1 MTIAWEDV
9 RYLEAVGRTGSVGEA
24 ARELDVSAS
33 TVYRRIGALE
43 SAVGHPCLVRGPG
56 AAVLTETGAELA
68 QVGRRTR
75 KEISGVMGR
84 TRAQETAIAGE
95 VSLTTVAALLPFLVE
110 PIGDITA
117 RHPLRVTLALGDSG
131 PSVREREVDVAIG
144 VMQRPPPGCW
154 GRRLGKLPY
163 GVYGTAEVLARKPE
177 PLWVTRALT
186 ESYSPES
193 AWERAHAIQAATRA
207 PFDALV
213 SLVAGGVGLGLIP
226 RAIAGLHPQLV
237 EVKEHRARVASL
249 ERTAWILTHPDLR
262 KTPRVKALMDELT
275 KRFRAVL

>member
-1 MTIAWEDV
+1 MNIVWEDV

-24 ARELDVSAS
+24 ARELGVSAS
-33 TVYRRIGALE
+33 TVYRRVGALE
-43 SAVGHPCLVRGPG
+43 SAVGHPCLARGPT
-56 AAVLTETGAELA
+56 AAVLTEMGVELA

-84 TRAQETAIAGE
+84 ARAQEGAIAGE

-110 PIGDITA
+110 PISELTA
-117 RHPLRVTLALGDSG
+117 RHPLRVTLALGDKG
-131 PSVREREVDVAIG
+131 PSVRDREVDVAIG
-144 VMQRPPPGCW
+144 VMAKPPPGCW
-154 GRRLGKLPY
+154 GRRIGRLPY
-163 GVYGTAEVLARKPE
+163 GVFGTAEVIARAPE
-177 PLWVTRALT
+177 PVWVVRALT

-193 AWERAHAIQAATRA
+193 AWERAHVTEAATRA

-213 SLVAGGVGLGLIP
+213 ALVAGGVGLGLIP

-262 KTPRVKALMDELT
+262 KTPRVKALMDALT
-275 KRFRAVL
+275 KRFRDVL

>member
-1 MTIAWEDV
+1 MSEKNARPAQGTTYDFATDGSAGLADV
-9 RYLEAVGRTGSVGEA
+9 
-24 ARELDVSAS
+24 DH
-33 TVYRRIGALE
+33 
-43 SAVGHPCLVRGPG
+43 VGH
-56 AAVLTETGAELA
+56 
-68 QVGRRTR
+68 Q
-75 KEISGVMGR
+75 
-84 TRAQETAIAGE
+84 
-95 VSLTTVAALLPFLVE
+95 FNLVE
-110 PIGDITA
+110 RQPQENPNPLSAGLRLERVPTPCVMVIFGVSGDLTA

-131 PSVREREVDVAIG
+131 PSVRDREVDVAIG

-154 GRRLGKLPY
+154 GRRLGQLPY

-193 AWERAHAIQAATRA
+193 AWERAHASQAATRA

-226 RAIAGLHPQLV
+226 RVIAGLHPQLV

-262 KTPRVKALMDELT
+262 KTPRVKVLRDELT
-275 KRFRAVL
+275 KRVRAGL